1 MKTFKLGSHKLT
13 MYDDITELPMRR
25 FHVFNKMML
34 VDSGIGSDLTD
45 VDKHLEKI
53 KAYIK
58 TKKPDMA
65 IQEVEN
71 LRTNIYFVGTHICPR
86 YLAFASLVTELD
98 GEKCEDLSD
107 DGLKRIVDKLDDVP
121 MPALNEE
128 FETIKKKIDDDLV
141 QFFPALF
148 DEASVKEYY
157 DKMRKRTLKILDEI
171 INGKTDEKKEEIERI
186 TNELITYINPYS
198 FSGQASAEIEF
209 DRQFERM
216 CHIISYHLN
225 VSPKNYTVTEYYSAF
240 EYIKEIIKANKA
252 SLKKKF

>member
-1 MKTFKLGSHKLT
+1 M
-13 MYDDITELPMRR
+13 
-25 FHVFNKMML
+25 
-34 VDSGIGSDLTD
+34 
-45 VDKHLEKI
+45 
-53 KAYIK
+53 
-58 TKKPDMA
+58 
-65 IQEVEN
+65 
-71 LRTNIYFVGTHICPR
+71 
-86 YLAFASLVTELD
+86 SLL
-98 GEKCEDLSD
+98 
-107 DGLKRIVDKLDDVP
+107 
-121 MPALNEE
+121 
-128 FETIKKKIDDDLV
+128 KKKIDDDLV

-198 FSGQASAEIEF
+198 FSGQSSAEIEF